1 MSRVACKVDKITCC
15 RVEVRRQEA
24 QAMSSNGKAD
34 WVSQGERKQMM
45 WLEGVPVAT
54 IKKNDRT
61 ETDVV
66 LHWVDGDT
74 GSGFSSIQLECLGYV

>member
-1 MSRVACKVDKITCC
+1 
-15 RVEVRRQEA
+15 
-24 QAMSSNGKAD
+24 
-34 WVSQGERKQMM
+34 M

-74 GSGFSSIQLECLGYV
+74 GSGFFSAQLECLGYV

>member
-1 MSRVACKVDKITCC
+1 
-15 RVEVRRQEA
+15 
-24 QAMSSNGKAD
+24 
-34 WVSQGERKQMM
+34 M

-74 GSGFSSIQLECLGYV
+74 GSGFFFSTARVFGLRLRSGSVEVQ